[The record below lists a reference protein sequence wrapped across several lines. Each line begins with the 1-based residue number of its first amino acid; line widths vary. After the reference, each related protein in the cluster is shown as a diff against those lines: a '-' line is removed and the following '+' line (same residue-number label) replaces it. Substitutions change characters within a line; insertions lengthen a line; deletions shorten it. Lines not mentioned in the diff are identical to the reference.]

1 MKKIELLAPCGN
13 MDSLKAAV
21 SAGCDAVYLG
31 LTTFSA
37 RAFAGNFTHDEFIEA
52 VSYCHIRD
60 VKVYVTMNTLLFETE
75 IENAIKEIQF
85 LYENDVDAV
94 LIQDLG
100 LFHICRT
107 MFPDLEVHASTQ
119 MHIHNVDGAM
129 FLKKCG
135 ASRVVLAR

>member
-60 VKVYVTMNTLLFETE
+60 VKTIM
-75 IENAIKEIQF
+75 Q
-85 LYENDVDAV
+85 
-94 LIQDLG
+94 
-100 LFHICRT
+100 
-107 MFPDLEVHASTQ
+107 
-119 MHIHNVDGAM
+119 
-129 FLKKCG
+129 
-135 ASRVVLAR
+135 